1 MADDLK
7 VSGKIFAVLPTQTG
21 SGKNGDWAKQDV
33 ILETEGQYP
42 KKICLSFWGDKV
54 SKSFKEGQSL
64 VAHINIESREHNG
77 KWYTDIKVWKYDG
90 MVQEDKTADAQAP
103 SSSAY
108 TDTSTQPVA
117 DDDLPF

>member
-1 MADDLK
+1 MADELK

>member
-90 MVQEDKTADAQAP
+90 MVQEDKTTNEQAS

-108 TDTSTQPVA
+108 TDTIAQPVA